1 MKILFV
7 CLANQ
12 IRSRG
17 AEAWFEKKFPEH
29 EFQSAGTIPWRVE
42 VVRKELFPGAQVLT
56 PELMNWADKVVFMD
70 EEVRHSAVKLLGRDI
85 VLSRPQE
92 VWGVPDQFG
101 SWDSP
106 SLIKLFESLELD
118 DFFQ

>member
-17 AEAWFEKKFPEH
+17 AEAWFEKNHPEH

-42 VVRKELFPGAQVLT
+42 VVRKELFPGAQL
-56 PELMNWADKVVFMD
+56 LDWADKVVFMD
-70 EEVRHSAVKLLGRDI
+70 EEVRQSAIKILGRDI

-118 DFFQ
+118 DFFK